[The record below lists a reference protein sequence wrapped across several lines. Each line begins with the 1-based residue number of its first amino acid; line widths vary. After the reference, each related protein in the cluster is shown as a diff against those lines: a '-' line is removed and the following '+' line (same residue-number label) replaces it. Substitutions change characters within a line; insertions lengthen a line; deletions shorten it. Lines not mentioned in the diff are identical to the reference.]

1 MRDAMPRVDIGIIT
15 VLDEEFEAVLERF
28 PPERIVEGRRL
39 YNISRV
45 PVEGGE
51 VYTVA
56 VVRCLEMVAGGEAVE
71 VTRDLIEELS
81 PSWLLAVG
89 VAAAISNTLSLG
101 DVVVSPKIVSLEWSA
116 PSYGREQPY
125 GREQKK
131 VQPTIFAHKDAVNRA
146 SNVHAYRSKLAGW
159 NNGLLFLDDEQNP
172 DGNVRSPRFVT
183 GAVISVNRLGR
194 QNLYGT
200 GQDLAPQ
207 VAAVAIEA
215 ESDGIYRAASA
226 RDVPV
231 LSIRGIADVDYKT
244 RRPEVIADAARAA
257 ASFAHAFL
265 RLRPVAP
272 RKHAPPPPPSSEIPK
287 ITLDP
292 ARSFWMSR
300 LRLSNVRGFG
310 ELEVTLAL
318 PGEQS
323 RGQWTIL
330 LGDNGVGKTTILR
343 GIALALSPEE
353 VAHAVLS
360 RMGAGSPTIRAKSA
374 SASIE
379 LGTPDGDLPRLVI
392 KPSEGSE
399 RIEDRSRSDV
409 PLPFVV
415 GYGSRRGSAIGGS
428 ARGIDF
434 TPLAAVETLFDE
446 STTLIHAETWLKEWK
461 LAELQGGPDSKDA
474 RFFHAIVAALVDLLP
489 DVEGIHVSRELVEVE
504 GPVIGSVPL
513 GALSDGYLTTMGW
526 VLDMV
531 ARWVEHARR
540 RGIHVDGGFREQMT
554 GVAVIDEIDLHL
566 HPRWQREVVSTVRR
580 LFPRMSFVVTTH
592 NPLTLLGAQAGEI
605 HVLRRDEQG
614 GLFVVQ
620 RDLPPGTNAERILT
634 GEWFGL
640 PSTAD
645 DETLRLLEEYRRRL
659 REAPA
664 DAPDVIKMEEDLR
677 RRLGSFADTSVE
689 KLAHRAAA
697 EVIDEDIRSLSPEKR
712 QAAHK
717 KVADLL
723 RGPASAKPK
732 PKAKRARRN
741 AG

>member
-1 MRDAMPRVDIGIIT
+1 MRDAMPRVDIGILT
-15 VLDEEFEAVLERF
+15 FLDEEFEAVLDRF
-28 PPERIVEGRRL
+28 PTERIVEGRRL
-39 YNISRV
+39 YNLSRV
-45 PVEGGE
+45 PLEGGE
-51 VYTVA
+51 AYTVA
-56 VVRCLEMVAGGEAVE
+56 VVRCLEMGGGEAGE

-81 PSWLLAVG
+81 PSWLLVVG
-89 VAAAISNTLSLG
+89 VAAALSHTLALG
-101 DVVVSPKIVSLEWSA
+101 DVVVAPKIVSMERPALA
-116 PSYGREQPY
+116 LAATG
-125 GREQKK
+125 KK
-131 VQPTIFAHKDAVNRA
+131 VPSTVFAHNDVVKHA
-146 SNVHAYRSKLAGW
+146 SNIQAHKSKLAGW
-159 NNGLLFLDDEQNP
+159 NDVPLLDAEDLVSDDE
-172 DGNVRSPRFVT
+172 RSPRFVT
-183 GAVISVNRLGR
+183 GSVISINLLGKA
-194 QNLYGT
+194 NLYLV
-200 GQDLAPQ
+200 GQNFHAQ
-207 VAAVAIEA
+207 AVAIEA
-215 ESDGIYRAASA
+215 ESDGIYRAASS
-226 RDVPV
+226 RDVPT
-231 LSIRGIADVDYKT
+231 LSIRGIADINSSQ
-244 RRPEVIADAARAA
+244 RRPALTAYAARAA

-272 RKHAPPPPPSSEIPK
+272 RKLAPPPPTSSEIPK

-292 ARSFWMSR
+292 ARAFWVNR

-318 PGEQS
+318 PDERS
-323 RGQWTIL
+323 RGQWAIL
-330 LGDNGVGKTTILR
+330 LGDNGVGKTSILR
-343 GIALALSPEE
+343 ATALALSPDE

-360 RMGAGSPTIRAKSA
+360 RMGAGSPTIRAKGA

-379 LGTPDGDLPRLVI
+379 LGTPDGDLPRVVI
-392 KPSEGSE
+392 RPSEGGE
-399 RIEDRSRSDV
+399 RLEDRSRSEV

-415 GYGSRRGSAIGGS
+415 GYGSRRGSALGGS

-474 RFFHAIVAALVDLLP
+474 SFFQAIIAALVDLLP

-504 GPVIGSVPL
+504 GPVIGKVPL

-526 VLDMV
+526 VLDMA

-540 RGIHVDGGFREQMT
+540 RGIPVGGDFREQMT
-554 GVAVIDEIDLHL
+554 GVAVIDEVDLHL
-566 HPRWQREVVSTVRR
+566 HPRWQRDVLSTVRR
-580 LFPRMSFVVTTH
+580 LFPRMSFIVTTH

-614 GLFVVQ
+614 TISIAQ
-620 RDLPPGTNAERILT
+620 RDLPPGTDAERILT

-640 PSTAD
+640 ASTLD
-645 DETLRLLEEYRRRL
+645 DETLRLLEDYRRKL
-659 REAPA
+659 REAPP
-664 DAPDVIKMEEDLR
+664 DAPDVLGMEVELR

-697 EVIDEDIRSLSPEKR
+697 EVIDEDIRSLSPEQR
-712 QAAHK
+712 EAAHK

-723 RGPASAKPK
+723 RGPVPARQK
-732 PKAKRARRN
+732 PKAKRARRS